1 MRKKDWI
8 LTFVIALITIVYCG
22 SGFVL
27 DRLDVP
33 IKLRWLYWN
42 LFLALLPFG
51 FGIISALLLHVKKWY
66 TFILALPFLCGWLL
80 FLPNSTYMITDL
92 IHLDSSSIINW
103 DYSYN
108 ADLKSWLAIIYL
120 AAGIIL
126 GVVSGFISTHF
137 IYRNTSLKK
146 HPILKYLSMLI
157 LSGLVG
163 YGVYIGRFLRFNTW
177 DIIHPRSLLKVL
189 IQDFDKFTFIF
200 SSVMAIFF
208 FCCYWIYQKIEEG
221 NDYKEKYD
229 RYRINKQ

>member
-1 MRKKDWI
+1 MRKKDWK
-8 LTFVIALITIVYCG
+8 LTLVVCLITIIYCC
-22 SGFVL
+22 SGIFL
-27 DRLDVP
+27 DRLGVP

-51 FGIISALLLHVKKWY
+51 FGIISAILLHFKKWY

-120 AAGIIL
+120 AGGIIL

-137 IYRNTSLKK
+137 IYKNTSLKK
-146 HPILKYLSMLI
+146 HPILKYLSMLV
-157 LSGLVG
+157 LSALVG

-208 FCCYWIYQKIEEG
+208 FSCYWIYQKIEEG
-221 NDYKEKYD
+221 NDYKEKYE
-229 RYRINKQ
+229 RNRISKL